1 MVRHTIIAT
10 KSTST
15 SPVGFTAMSLIIL
28 LMADSFSAK
37 NGASSLTLDPVV
49 VQMSGPDGELSR
61 AEARNAVA
69 AANPIASVIT
79 PKTATG
85 RISELI
91 RYS

>member
-1 MVRHTIIAT
+1 
-10 KSTST
+10 
-15 SPVGFTAMSLIIL
+15 MSLIIL
-28 LMADSFSAK
+28 FMADSFSAK
-37 NGASSLTLDPVV
+37 NGASSLTPESVV
-49 VQMSGPDGELSR
+49 VQMSGRDGGLSR

-69 AANPIASVIT
+69 AVNPIASVIT